1 MKKLILV
8 LILVLVSIS
17 LSADTVE
24 ETNGFDWVTW
34 SFDKKVGYIE
44 GFMAAY
50 STVMEM
56 IIYES
61 GTGVSDEQLKQISN
75 KFYIPLNVGQ
85 VGERID
91 SVYSDY
97 SNREIPLYDVIMI
110 VIGKDYWNGG

>member
-1 MKKLILV
+1 MLI
-8 LILVLVSIS
+8 SIN

-34 SFDKKVGYIE
+34 SFDKKVGYVE

-61 GTGVSDEQLKQISN
+61 GENITEEQAQQMNN
-75 KFYIPLNVGQ
+75 KFYIPMSVGQ
-85 VGERID
+85 IGERID
-91 SVYSDY
+91 QVYSDY
-97 SNREIPLYDVIMI
+97 SNREIPLYDVFMI
-110 VIGKDYWNGG
+110 VIGKDYWNSE